1 MDEQEVEDIQRR
13 LNKLIQKQYP
23 ANIHERHVEFV
34 YWFCKLGSEKN
45 AQRLGQNVV
54 FRMGLSAPTNVQSV
68 RAFIENALE
77 IENIRYIPKQI
88 CEVLVPQIEALPK
101 ITAEIS
107 ERVVN
112 EANKEEDIK
121 KVLELPD
128 FSKLVWPP
136 QQVLA
141 EPPSGSEELAHP
153 FIGQAEESQEQDAIT
168 RALNERTDREQSI
181 HSTEPQPATEGS
193 RRNLAWLVGLL
204 PILLLL
210 ALVWIGINLFRGR
223 DELPPDLQAT
233 VDFSIA
239 QTSAA
244 IQPVVETQ
252 IVEQTVEVSITPD
265 PDEIGL
271 LVQNTV
277 QALPTQTPA
286 LATVL
291 VPTIVVETALATSL
305 VPVTVEVTPA
315 PTATPTETPLP
326 QTVEIIE
333 DFDDFILDPAFT
345 VEGEP
350 QFIEGRMNVGDRV
363 TISIG
368 DETWKNYS
376 VSFDVDSLGYGT
388 SIQMTIR
395 DNRTSKLRYIQDN
408 PYWWSGGWQY
418 LNSSGEFVTIID
430 SGVGWQPRVEL
441 VVEDNFLYHTG
452 PDGGTK
458 TISNT
463 YSDSGGFSLTLG
475 VMWLDNLVVTRN
487 D

>member
-1 MDEQEVEDIQRR
+1 MAEQDIQSR
-13 LNKLIQKQYP
+13 LNKLTHSQNPKNFGQ
-23 ANIHERHVEFV
+23 RQVELV
-34 YWFCKLGSEKN
+34 YWYCKFAPGESELALRRKVAKYMGVWSETTVWN
-45 AQRLGQNVV
+45 SLDNVC
-54 FRMGLSAPTNVQSV
+54 
-68 RAFIENALE
+68 EKLE
-77 IENIRYIPKQI
+77 IADLRFTPD
-88 CEVLVPQIEALPK
+88 EVCKALLPQIEKLPGVSREVPV
-101 ITAEIS
+101 EIGTD
-107 ERVVN
+107 
-112 EANKEEDIK
+112 NKEMEFII
-121 KVLELPD
+121 VPD
-128 FSKLVWPP
+128 FSKLSWPP
-136 QQVLA
+136 
-141 EPPSGSEELAHP
+141 
-153 FIGQAEESQEQDAIT
+153 DAIT
-168 RALNERTDREQSI
+168 QVLDQEE
-181 HSTEPQPATEGS
+181 S
-193 RRNLAWLVGLL
+193 RRQSPQSNVSDETPEAQPLLNRRWLTVFL
-204 PILLLL
+204 PILLLFGL
-210 ALVWIGINLFRGR
+210 SLVGLNRLRNR
-223 DELPPDLQAT
+223 NQLPPDPQAT
-233 VDFSIA
+233 VDLAIT
-239 QTSAA
+239 QTVAA
-244 IQPVVETQ
+244 MSPVVETQ
-252 IVEQTVEVSITPD
+252 IVEQPVEVPVTPE
-265 PDEIGL
+265 PDEIAI
-271 LVQNTV
+271 LVQGTLET
-277 QALPTQTPA
+277 LPTQTPA

-291 VPTIVVETALATSL
+291 VPTIVVETVLATSL

-333 DFDDFILDPAFT
+333 DFEDFILDPAFT

-418 LNSSGEFVTIID
+418 LNNSGEFVTIID

>member
-1 MDEQEVEDIQRR
+1 MRPYPPSEFCPYLLDTVATPDFERRRWQDLVPPDPDPDPSEQPQRR
-13 LNKLIQKQYP
+13 SIWWTIVGGLILL
-23 ANIHERHVEFV
+23 FV
-34 YWFCKLGSEKN
+34 LW
-45 AQRLGQNVV
+45 R
-54 FRMGLSAPTNVQSV
+54 
-68 RAFIENALE
+68 
-77 IENIRYIPKQI
+77 
-88 CEVLVPQIEALPK
+88 
-101 ITAEIS
+101 
-107 ERVVN
+107 
-112 EANKEEDIK
+112 
-121 KVLELPD
+121 
-128 FSKLVWPP
+128 
-136 QQVLA
+136 VLA
-141 EPPSGSEELAHP
+141 SLTPFTITNEIDVTRLVEVTIPPL
-153 FIGQAEESQEQDAIT
+153 
-168 RALNERTDREQSI
+168 
-181 HSTEPQPATEGS
+181 PAVEVT
-193 RRNLAWLVGLL
+193 
-204 PILLLL
+204 
-210 ALVWIGINLFRGR
+210 
-223 DELPPDLQAT
+223 
-233 VDFSIA
+233 
-239 QTSAA
+239 
-244 IQPVVETQ
+244 VVETSPPE
-252 IVEQTVEVSITPD
+252 IQTVEVTS
-265 PDEIGL
+265 
-271 LVQNTV
+271 
-277 QALPTQTPA
+277 

-291 VPTIVVETALATSL
+291 VPTVIVETALATRL

-333 DFDDFILDPAFT
+333 DFDDLTLDPAFT

-368 DETWKNYS
+368 DETWQNYS
-376 VSFDVDSLGYGT
+376 VSFDVDSLGYGQ

-418 LNSSGEFVTIID
+418 LNNSGEFVTIID

>member
-1 MDEQEVEDIQRR
+1 MDEQEVQDIQRR
-13 LNKLIQKQYP
+13 LNKLIHSQKP
-23 ANIHERHVEFV
+23 SNFGERQLEVV
-34 YWFCKLGSEKN
+34 YWYCKLGPGDNEL
-45 AQRLGQNVV
+45 RLRQNIV
-54 FRMGLSAPTNVQSV
+54 FRMGENAHTLVHHQRAAIV
-68 RAFIENALE
+68 RALE
-77 IENIRYIPKQI
+77 IDNIRYIPKEV
-88 CEVLVPQIEALPK
+88 CNVLVEQIEALP
-101 ITAEIS
+101 IRTANVRELVLDENGKEI
-107 ERVVN
+107 ERQQ
-112 EANKEEDIK
+112 
-121 KVLELPD
+121 VLELPD

-136 QQVLA
+136 PQVFAESASENEGIDQVLA
-141 EPPSGSEELAHP
+141 E
-153 FIGQAEESQEQDAIT
+153 QAEETQETDAIT
-168 RALNERTDREQSI
+168 RALNERAEREQSI
-181 HSTEPQPATEGS
+181 QSTDPQPATEGS

-210 ALVWIGINLFRGR
+210 ALVWIGINWFRGR

-233 VDFSIA
+233 VDFAVA
-239 QTSAA
+239 QTVAA
-244 IQPVVETQ
+244 MSPVVETQ
-252 IVEQTVEVSITPD
+252 IVEQPVEVPVTPE
-265 PDEIGL
+265 PDEIAL
-271 LVQNTV
+271 LVQGTLET
-277 QALPTQTPA
+277 LPTQTPA
-286 LATVL
+286 IVTVL
-291 VPTIVVETALATSL
+291 APTIVVQTALATQL

-333 DFDDFILDPAFT
+333 DFDDFTLDPAFT

-376 VSFDVDSLGYGT
+376 VSFDVDSLGYGQ

-395 DNRTSKLRYIQDN
+395 DNRTSKLRYVQDN

-418 LNSSGEFVTIID
+418 LNNSGEFVTIID

-441 VVEDNFLYHTG
+441 VVEDNFLYHTS
-452 PDGGTK
+452 PDGATK

-475 VMWLDNLVVTRN
+475 RMWLDNLVVTRN